1 MREKELIQKIE
12 SCRSKLDALFLAEHI
27 AKNPTTIKLA
37 FEMMGNDSNK
47 KAWKAAWVLDHVYLE
62 KPDLINDYIDTM
74 IMLFMQSHCDGTRRI
89 LGKLLSLN
97 DITDRV
103 DGNFVN
109 TCFDMLISETVAV
122 AVKVHAMQLLF
133 NISQTYPELR
143 AELKLIL
150 EEQMPNNTV
159 AFKAR
164 AKRLLRKL

>member
-1 MREKELIQKIE
+1 MEERELLQNIE
-12 SCRSKLDALFLAEHI
+12 GCRSKQDALFLAEYI
-27 AKNPTTIKLA
+27 ANNPAVIKLV

-47 KAWKAAWVLDHVYLE
+47 KAWKAAWLLDHVYLE
-62 KPDLINDYIDTM
+62 KPDLINSHIDTM
-74 IMLFMQSHCDGTRRI
+74 IKLFMQSHCDSTRRI
-89 LGKLLSLN
+89 LGKLLSLY
-97 DITDRV
+97 DITNRV

-150 EEQMPNNTV
+150 EEQITNNTA

-164 AKRLLRKL
+164 ARRLLRKL